1 MNKENTNH
9 FSRTAFALA
18 VSVLV
23 TGCAGGGGG
32 SDSGSHNTGS
42 GGNALTNTPTTPPPP
57 PPPAVMPPGDSG
69 TAPQTPVLPPTSP
82 TVKPPILNSLDPSN
96 VAAAHTAG
104 ITGDMVTVGVVDTD
118 FDLSNPQFGNRVT
131 KTVYSPGGANGNSH
145 GTQVT
150 EMLAGGSV
158 GVASGA
164 LVQAAASGSN
174 NNGVTLSAQ
183 IYTDLFAKGVKIVN
197 QSSVVGD
204 LGSPASLATSLHN
217 MYAPFVAQQGLFIW
231 ATGNDGDKQPAL
243 SAAIPHL
250 YSDLE
255 SGWIAVTAVNAVGGK
270 DGFSAIDTV
279 AGEKSSYANS
289 CGIAAN
295 WCLAAPGDFVSPST
309 GQRVYGTSFA
319 TPAVTGTAALV
330 QQVYPWMNT
339 DLIRQTI
346 LSTAT
351 DMHDTATYGWGLL
364 DASKAAKGPALFDK
378 RLTLGS
384 SNFNAIFNDVS
395 AEFSNDI
402 GGDAGLLKAGTGALI
417 LSGKNTFSGLSEIAD
432 GTLNITGSV
441 ASGVQI
447 DLQGNLTGDG
457 GHIGGSVANN
467 GTLTNTGKGL
477 TIAGDYTASQFSVF
491 SNDAVSRLTVGG
503 TANLGNSQL
512 VVTDITDY
520 VTLQPKASIILSAG
534 AGVNGTF
541 NAQPIYAPML
551 SGTVTYGVNDV
562 DLSLQRN
569 DVTVVAAKAF
579 GADATRSNSAAN
591 VEQALKVADN
601 MAATGNAD
609 AKTGANAAF
618 LSGATA
624 FQHSADLEA
633 IGVTLDSLS
642 GQIYASSQALTF
654 QQSGAVNRDLSNRMA
669 EFGNSQFGQE
679 KTGLWVTALGASGKL
694 LQSGYAT
701 GNTSQWGGQF
711 GADTHLSDKTIV
723 GAAIAYSD
731 SKASFDRF
739 GGEAKSQNV
748 GISLYGRYAL
758 SEQGAYLAGRVGGA
772 SVDSK
777 VSRTAIIN
785 NDAQN
790 LTAHHTDAVLSG
802 YMESGYK
809 FSMAPN
815 TSVTPFAAISYDH
828 LKRDGFTE
836 SGSAFGLTANS
847 QTYHQT
853 AGIAGVRASSGFQ
866 WSAGQSYLQGYASVQ
881 QAFTNGSLDFNAAF
895 NGAPDASFSVQGI
908 GLEKTTG
915 WIGVGLTTAVNP
927 NWNWYV
933 NYDAQF
939 GKGGVKNNV
948 FAAGL
953 RMSIQ

>member
-32 SDSGSHNTGS
+32 SDGGSHNTGS
-42 GGNALTNTPTTPPPP
+42 GGNTLTNTPITPPPP
-57 PPPAVMPPGDSG
+57 TIVPPGDSG

-82 TVKPPILNSLDPSN
+82 GAKPPLLNSLDPSN
-96 VAAAHTAG
+96 VTAAHAAG
-104 ITGDMVTVGVVDTD
+104 ITGDNVTIGVVDTD
-118 FDLSNPQFGNRVT
+118 FDLSNPQFGGRVT

-150 EMLAGGSV
+150 EMLAGDSTGIAP
-158 GVASGA
+158 GVF
-164 LVQAAASGSN
+164 VQAAASGSN
-174 NNGVTLSAQ
+174 NNGVTLYAQ

-197 QSSVVGD
+197 QSSVVGT
-204 LGSPASLATSLHN
+204 LGSPPSLASSLYT
-217 MYAPFVAQQGLFIW
+217 MYTPFVAQQGLFIW

-243 SAAIPHL
+243 SAAMPHL

-255 SGWIAVTAVNAVGGK
+255 VGWIAVTAVNAVGGK
-270 DGFSAIDTV
+270 DGFSTIDTV

-289 CGIAAN
+289 CGVAAN

-319 TPAVTGTAALV
+319 TPAVTGAAALV

-384 SNFNAIFNDVS
+384 SNFNAIFNDINS
-395 AEFSNDI
+395 EFSNDI
-402 GGDAGLLKAGTGALI
+402 AGDAGLLKSGTGSLK
-417 LSGKNTFSGLSEIAD
+417 LSGKNTFAGLSEIAD
-432 GTLNITGSV
+432 GTLIITGSV
-441 ASGVQI
+441 TSGVQI
-447 DLQGNLTGDG
+447 DLQGNLAGDG

-477 TIAGDYTASQFSVF
+477 TIRGDYTASQFSVF

-503 TANLGNSQL
+503 TAHLGNSQL

-520 VTLQPKASIILSAG
+520 VTLQPKSSIILTAG

-541 NAQPIYAPML
+541 NANPIYAPML
-551 SGTVTYGVNDV
+551 SGTVTYGANDV

-569 DVTVVAAKAF
+569 DVTIVAAKAF
-579 GADATRSNSAAN
+579 GADATRRNSAAN

-601 MAATGNAD
+601 MVASGKAGAT
-609 AKTGANAAF
+609 TSAAF
-618 LSGATA
+618 LNSAIA
-624 FQHSADLEA
+624 LQHSANLESV
-633 IGVTLDSLS
+633 GVTLDSLS

-654 QQSGAVNRDLSNRMA
+654 QQSDAVNRDLSNRMA
-669 EFGNSQFGQE
+669 EFGNSQFVRE

-694 LQSGYAT
+694 SQSGYST
-701 GNTSQWGGQF
+701 GSTSQWGGQF
-711 GADTHLSDKTIV
+711 GADTHLNDKTIV

-731 SKASFDRF
+731 SKATFDRF

-748 GISLYGRYAL
+748 GVSLYGRYAL
-758 SEQGAYLAGRVGGA
+758 NEQGGYLAGRVGGA

-785 NDAQN
+785 GDAQG
-790 LTAHHTDAVLSG
+790 LHAKHDDTVLSG

-809 FSMAPN
+809 FAVAPN

-828 LKRDGFTE
+828 LNRDGFTE

-853 AGIAGVRASSGFQ
+853 AGIAGVRGSSGFQ
-866 WSAGQSYLQGYASVQ
+866 WSAGQSYLQGYTSVQ
-881 QAFTNGSLDFNAAF
+881 QTFTNGSLDFNASF
-895 NGAPDASFSVQGI
+895 NGAPDARFSVQGI
-908 GLEKTTG
+908 GLDKTSG
-915 WIGVGLTTAVNP
+915 WIGVGLTTTVNST
-927 NWNWYV
+927 WNWYV

-939 GKGGVKNNV
+939 DKGGVKNNV
-948 FAAGL
+948 VAAGL